1 MERRCR
7 FTNGRNEEVMN
18 NLTPFYRDFW
28 NNDIEV
34 YYEYNPEDRSHDN
47 KISEL
52 RLAYLELSKLIYLP
66 FIYGYDFNCIT
77 QCTYERDRIIWD
89 LNKVRFGYFKTPND
103 IRRVLKAMIHLS
115 DHISDPLISDSKYL
129 QLQADE
135 YVKLFD
141 ATTDEEIEA
150 RHNVLVSLQSFKQ
163 KKNQVNRDPDLNA
176 YLRVFMNTVTSSYRI
191 AELIGNYTSLSIT
204 NEFLNLIHIDSGQFQ
219 LATRGDSVIINSA
232 IDLLSLVPTVGPTLK
247 SFATQINEEAKSRVQ
262 DQINEATKR
271 TVQSFYHREIEQSV
285 ELVCVNMLAG
295 STELI
300 KNRIQA
306 LKSAQ
311 RSESIDTLSDWVA
324 SRLEEV
330 QDDIRTDFASYR
342 PHDFLSI
349 SIVFINM

>member
-1 MERRCR
+1 M
-7 FTNGRNEEVMN
+7 
-18 NLTPFYRDFW
+18 
-28 NNDIEV
+28 
-34 YYEYNPEDRSHDN
+34 
-47 KISEL
+47 
-52 RLAYLELSKLIYLP
+52 
-66 FIYGYDFNCIT
+66 
-77 QCTYERDRIIWD
+77 
-89 LNKVRFGYFKTPND
+89 
-103 IRRVLKAMIHLS
+103 
-115 DHISDPLISDSKYL
+115 
-129 QLQADE
+129 
-135 YVKLFD
+135 
-141 ATTDEEIEA
+141 
-150 RHNVLVSLQSFKQ
+150 
-163 KKNQVNRDPDLNA
+163 
-176 YLRVFMNTVTSSYRI
+176 
-191 AELIGNYTSLSIT
+191 SIT
-204 NEFLNLIHIDSGQFQ
+204 NDVHNLIHIDSGQFQ

-247 SFATQINEEAKSRVQ
+247 SVATQINEEAKSRVQ

-349 SIVFINM
+349 SIAFINM